1 MSCTLIH
8 THNNSQGKKEHDT
21 LPIGQQFANS
31 QEEKTAVLYFF
42 REKPVDKSEG
52 VHMYKDTRGVHV
64 YKDTKL
70 SKKQGST
77 AI

>member
-1 MSCTLIH
+1 M
-8 THNNSQGKKEHDT
+8 
-21 LPIGQQFANS
+21 
-31 QEEKTAVLYFF
+31 LYFF
-42 REKPVDKSEG
+42 REKPVVKSGG

-77 AI
+77 AIEIQF